1 MSVRRKLF
9 LSMAGLVVS
18 LSLVQI
24 FVATFVVNGALKY
37 IDISGRDAEIADL
50 SDGLLAYYAA
60 HENSWEGIDEE
71 WLHQSG
77 YGGWYGVSF
86 LLVSAAKD
94 ANAILSV
101 GDRNEAEIRALG
113 IKHPLSVNEENVGIL
128 IYYHPE
134 AANMAK
140 IQYGIR
146 DSVTI
151 ILLAFSI
158 ILLLASLLAAYWLA
172 KRMTAPLR
180 ALVPAIDRLGG
191 GELGAQVPVAS
202 KDEYGKVAASFNAMS
217 SQLQRTEAARR
228 SLVADVAHELRTP
241 LTIMQGQLDLL
252 QQQARAAEPHELLS
266 LQDEIIRLSR
276 LVNDLHQLSMAEAR
290 KLVLERTPGSL
301 SALLRRIVGRY
312 GEEAEERRLTVA
324 LEDRAEGLELALDWD
339 RMTQVFLNLVG
350 NAIRYTVDGG
360 SVVIVIERASGIGED
375 KGEGAAVSIT
385 DTGPGIAPEHLP
397 YIFDRFYRGDE
408 ARDRHSGGMGLGLA
422 IAKEFI
428 AAHGGAIEARS
439 RLGAGT
445 TFIVTLPSMN

>member
-24 FVATFVVNGALKY
+24 LVAVFVVNGALKY
-37 IDISGRDAEIADL
+37 IDISNRDAEIADL
-50 SDGLLAYYAA
+50 SDRLLEYYI
-60 HENSWEGIDEE
+60 HHGRSWTGIDKE
-71 WLHQSG
+71 WPIQSG
-77 YGGWYGVSF
+77 NGGWHAVSF
-86 LLVSAAKD
+86 LLVADTKD
-94 ANAILSV
+94 ELLHV
-101 GDRNEAEIRALG
+101 GDRNKAEIRAFG
-113 IKHPLSVNEENVGIL
+113 DKYPLTVDAENVGIL

-158 ILLLASLLAAYWLA
+158 ILLLVSLVVAYWLA

-191 GELGAQVPVAS
+191 GELGAQVPVFS

-217 SQLQRTEAARR
+217 TQLQRTETARR

-241 LTIMQGQLDLL
+241 LTILQGQLDLL
-252 QQQARAAEPHELLS
+252 QQQGRAAEPHELLS

-276 LVNDLHQLSMAEAR
+276 LVNDLHQLSIAEAR
-290 KLVLERTPGSL
+290 KLVLERKPGSL
-301 SALLRRIVGRY
+301 SALLRRIAGRY
-312 GEEAEERRLTVA
+312 GEETEDRRMTVT
-324 LEDRAEGLELALDWD
+324 LEDRTDELELTLDWD

-350 NAIRYTVDGG
+350 NAIRYTGDGG
-360 SVVIVIERASGIGED
+360 SVKITIERLPEIGEG
-375 KGEGAAVSIT
+375 KEAGVAVTIT

-397 YIFDRFYRGDE
+397 YVFDRFYRSDD
-408 ARDRHSGGMGLGLA
+408 ARDRNSGGMGLGLA
-422 IAKEFI
+422 IAKEFV
-428 AAHGGAIEARS
+428 AAHGGTIEARS
-439 RLGAGT
+439 RLGSGT
-445 TFIVTLPSMN
+445 TFIVSLPGER